1 MASHVAPRRDFQ
13 ALEDRRQRHEQML
26 AAVREHD
33 IHSWYGRFVYDLSG
47 EVIQRPAEA
56 RGVRQ
61 RRNKG
66 AEATAG
72 EFSIG

>member
-1 MASHVAPRRDFQ
+1 
-13 ALEDRRQRHEQML
+13 ML
-26 AAVREHD
+26 AAVRERD

-47 EVIQRPAEA
+47 EVIRRPTEA

-61 RRNKG
+61 IRNRR